1 MFALALAVKC
11 FMDGCSH
18 ECSAHALL
26 GHKVAVVSTEA
37 VFFLFSFYLSHIRT
51 MPCERC
57 KACDPFPIMW
67 KRAGSRHWVKGVE
80 EGCVSLRLV

>member
-26 GHKVAVVSTEA
+26 GHKVALVSTES
-37 VFFLFSFYLSHIRT
+37 VVFFFFLFLPLPYMNH
-51 MPCERC
+51 
-57 KACDPFPIMW
+57 A
-67 KRAGSRHWVKGVE
+67 
-80 EGCVSLRLV
+80 LREVQSM

>member
-26 GHKVAVVSTEA
+26 GHKVALVSTESVV
-37 VFFLFSFYLSHIRT
+37 VFFFPLFTSPIYE
-51 MPCERC
+51 PCLEGGAKHVIPSPSC
-57 KACDPFPIMW
+57 
-67 KRAGSRHWVKGVE
+67 GSGMDSE
-80 EGCVSLRLV
+80 LVADIG